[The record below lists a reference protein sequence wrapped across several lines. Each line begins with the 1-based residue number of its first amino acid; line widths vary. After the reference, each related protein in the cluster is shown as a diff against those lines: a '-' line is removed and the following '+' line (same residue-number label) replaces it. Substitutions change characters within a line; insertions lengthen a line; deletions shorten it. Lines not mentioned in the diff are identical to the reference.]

1 MLIPGA
7 EDNFLKLQ
15 KKYILKVLNPKFMF
29 DNHKLSDHCGFDKQ
43 HMIFTYFSY
52 DTFPFCLG
60 IINAKM
66 FFKRYH

>member
-1 MLIPGA
+1 
-7 EDNFLKLQ
+7 
-15 KKYILKVLNPKFMF
+15 MF
-29 DNHKLSDHCGFDKQ
+29 DNHKLSDHWGFDKE

-52 DTFPFCLG
+52 DTFPMCLG